1 MSIKFLSTAVL
12 ESEDGLDFGKET
24 AKDTLEVREQKR
36 ISSSGGKSLYDQLVE
51 QKADKED
58 EYDQKGRLLRAPSA
72 GLEEDDIELQA
83 KSRAAQNEI
92 ENKDRRELT
101 KFFEKKREID
111 KEQSKRVE
119 DRGGEAKTKSLLTSK
134 RKAGDSKK
142 DQGKE
147 PLPLLVGKKRRR
159 EEEVGEKT
167 EEHESST
174 AVKDL
179 LAGYGSDSD

>member
-58 EYDQKGRLLRAPSA
+58 EYDQKGQLLRAPSA

-111 KEQSKRVE
+111 KE
-119 DRGGEAKTKSLLTSK
+119 
-134 RKAGDSKK
+134 
-142 DQGKE
+142 
-147 PLPLLVGKKRRR
+147 
-159 EEEVGEKT
+159 
-167 EEHESST
+167 
-174 AVKDL
+174 
-179 LAGYGSDSD
+179 